1 MSVDPVD
8 MQNFLLPLIDRM
20 ITPLVDRLDQMDA
33 RAIRDNQTIQN
44 KLDIAAQIGHQITAS
59 DTRQD
64 GIEKRQDIQD
74 ATLLALAADM
84 NVQKGRN
91 QIITWLLALL
101 GAPVVVALA
110 LAGIA
115 KLFGIQVGM

>member
-1 MSVDPVD
+1 